1 MTNLREVLNDVLREM
16 YAEAEPP
23 LDFDDVLENPDE
35 YGSGW
40 YSEHYLDGDRQTEIV
55 EKHAEKHDLNRGER
69 KSLSFSAILSY
80 GPSSTPRAE
89 VTNAE

>member
-1 MTNLREVLNDVLREM
+1 MAELREILNDVLREM

-23 LDFDDVLENPDE
+23 LDFDEVLENPDE

-40 YSEHYLDGDRQTEIV
+40 YSDHYLDGNRQTEIV
-55 EKHAEKHDLNRGER
+55 EKHADEHNLSRGER

-80 GPSSTPRAE
+80 GPSSTNRAE
-89 VTNAE
+89 VAE